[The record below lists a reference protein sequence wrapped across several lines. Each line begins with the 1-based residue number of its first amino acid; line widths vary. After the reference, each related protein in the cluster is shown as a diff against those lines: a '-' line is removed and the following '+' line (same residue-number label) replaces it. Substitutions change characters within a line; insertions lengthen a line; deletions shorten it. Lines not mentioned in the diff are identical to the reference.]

1 MSKLINGPV
10 NAVRLSGNIFG
21 INKIVYVYMDVHKD
35 VNNESK
41 CDAVISYDF
50 TQYLYNELTKS
61 KNKDI
66 DFFLEIYDI
75 DIESYKKIKHNKYKY
90 IDEVRK
96 FFSKNILIKNNKTI
110 GTSIQNNVRFHYIDI
125 RNYLDKFIYTKLQL
139 IHRYLIHNQFEEVDT
154 ILIEV
159 KDEFL
164 LIKDLFNNNKP
175 DKPDKPDKFKNDKH
189 IYYTS
194 FYKLVDK
201 LKNRYNHKEIKK
213 VINYY
218 LSFVDKEVN
227 KITKLISKFTKILKD
242 KNINIKQLI
251 KINDKLFISILKFFS
266 LFVDLYFI
274 RRILD
279 KDYINTILSYTGS
292 AHAANIIYIL
302 VKYFDF
308 TVTHI
313 ADQKQNE
320 NIPDYINKLKNF
332 DLKPFQNNNKLT
344 KIIYPSSGVI
354 NVMSSIQCSDLSHF
368 PEF

>member
-35 VNNESK
+35 VNNETK

-50 TQYLYNELTKS
+50 TQYLYHELTKS

-75 DIESYKKIKHNKYKY
+75 DIEPYKKIKHNKYRY

-125 RNYLDKFIYTKLQL
+125 RNYLDKFIYTKLEL
-139 IHRYLIHNQFEEVDT
+139 IRNYLIYSQFNKVHA

-164 LIKDLFNNNKP
+164 LIKDLFNNNKLN
-175 DKPDKPDKFKNDKH
+175 KPDKFKNDKH

-201 LKNRYNHKEIKK
+201 LKNRYSHEEVKK

-218 LSFVDKEVN
+218 LSFVDKEIN
-227 KITKLISKFTKILKD
+227 KIIKLISKFTKILND
-242 KNINIKQLI
+242 GNIKQLI
-251 KINDKLFISILKFFS
+251 KIDKKLFLSTLKFFG

-332 DLKPFQNNNKLT
+332 DLKPFQNNDKLT
-344 KIIYPSSGVI
+344 KIIYPSSAVI
-354 NVMSSIQCSDLSHF
+354 NIMSSIQCSDLSHF